1 MEEVPLW
8 RGNHVGV
15 RQLVDDFMKYLYLPR
30 VKNTHVILDAIQ
42 DGVSRLTWAN
52 DSFAYADFYDA
63 AADRYRGLEGGRRPV
78 VQLNATS
85 VVVKPGIAAEQ
96 MRKDSAP
103 VPSITAGAATVG
115 SFFAGEA
122 PAPHPAHPAPA
133 PQPAVMRRFH
143 ASATI
148 DAARLSRD
156 VDTIATSVVAH
167 IAGLVGANVNITL
180 EIDAQIPSGAPDNVV
195 RTVTENCRTLKFNTA
210 GFEES

>member
-1 MEEVPLW
+1 
-8 RGNHVGV
+8 
-15 RQLVDDFMKYLYLPR
+15 MKYLYLPR

-122 PAPHPAHPAPA
+122 PAPQPANPAPA
-133 PQPAVMRRFH
+133 PQPALMRRFH